1 MDPYL
6 VNLTLFIGLS
16 SYNLFIL
23 KFSVIK
29 MNEKDLPQGKSLDRI
44 DLKILDVLQHDG
56 RITNANLSEQ
66 VGLSATPCSERVK
79 TLERLGYIESYNA
92 KLNPDMLHL
101 ELLVFVEIT
110 LMRTSPD
117 VFAQFSEAVV
127 QLPQILECHLVS
139 GNFDYLL
146 KARVADM
153 AAYRELLGE
162 TLLTLPGVSDSRTY
176 VVMEE
181 VKDTQSIPITV

>member
-1 MDPYL
+1 M
-6 VNLTLFIGLS
+6 
-16 SYNLFIL
+16 
-23 KFSVIK
+23 
-29 MNEKDLPQGKSLDRI
+29 EQGKTLDKI
-44 DLKILDVLQHDG
+44 DLSILRSLQENA
-56 RITNANLSEQ
+56 RITNTDLAQ
-66 VGLSATPCSERVK
+66 RVGLSATPCAERVK
-79 TLERLGYIESYNA
+79 TLQNLGYIEDWGA
-92 KLNPDMLHL
+92 RLNPALLNL

-110 LMRTSPD
+110 LLRTSQD
-117 VFAQFSEAVV
+117 VFAEFREAVV
-127 QLPQILECHLVS
+127 KLPQVLECHLVS

-181 VKDTQSIPITV
+181 VKENQALPI

>member
-1 MDPYL
+1 MSEMVDMQSK
-6 VNLTLFIGLS
+6 T
-16 SYNLFIL
+16 
-23 KFSVIK
+23 
-29 MNEKDLPQGKSLDRI
+29 LDRI
-44 DLKILDVLQHDG
+44 DLNILRELQGDG
-56 RITNANLSEQ
+56 RMKNTELASR
-66 VGLSATPCSERVK
+66 VGLSATPCAERVRN
-79 TLERLGYIESYNA
+79 LERLGYIQSYNA
-92 KLNPDMLHL
+92 RLNPRLLDL

-117 VFAQFSEAVV
+117 VFEEFRAAVLD
-127 QLPQILECHLVS
+127 LPEVLECHLVS

-153 AAYRELLGE
+153 AAYRQLLGE

-181 VKDTQSIPITV
+181 IKENQTLPV